1 MSLPLLV
8 TGAAGFIGARF
19 VESCNARGIPVVSV
33 DVRSAFTRP
42 EHDGILWGEIVD
54 RDELFDRLAGD
65 LGEQTFAGI
74 VHLGACSATTEL
86 DLDFLE
92 RVNVDYSKK
101 LWNYAC
107 SHDVPFVYASSA
119 ATYGAGE
126 LGYSDDESKF
136 EQLKP
141 LNPYGD
147 SKRRFDIWAIAQ
159 EREGNTP
166 PAWCG
171 FKFFNVYG
179 FGERHKGPMA
189 SVVVKAYD
197 QIKDRGIVRLFRS
210 HKDGIADGHQSRD
223 FIWVGDVIDVLH
235 WSLDMPLE
243 RGVYNLGT
251 GTARSFLA
259 LVNATFAA
267 MDVEPHIEWIDTP
280 VELRERYQYFTEADM
295 GRLREAGYSRAF
307 TKLEEGVRRTVEAM
321 RAAESPTLDTTG
333 TSVKSDAQ

>member
-33 DVRSAFTRP
+33 DVLDAFTSRP
-42 EHDGILWGEIVD
+42 EHEGIDWGTCVD
-54 RDELFDRLAGD
+54 RDELFDALAGP
-65 LGEQTFAGI
+65 LGEKGFAGI

-86 DLDFLE
+86 DLAFLE
-92 RVNVDYSKK
+92 RVNVAYSKT

-107 SHDVPFVYASSA
+107 DHDLPFVYASSA

-126 LGYSDDESKF
+126 LGYDDDESKF
-136 EQLKP
+136 EALRP

-147 SKRRFDIWAIAQ
+147 SKRRFDVWAVQQ
-159 EREGNTP
+159 ERDGHSP

-179 FGERHKGPMA
+179 FGERHKDAMA

-197 QIKDRGIVRLFRS
+197 QIRDRGVVRLFRS
-210 HKDGIADGHQSRD
+210 HKEGVADGQQSRD

-235 WSLDMPLE
+235 WALDQPLE
-243 RGVYNLGT
+243 RGVFNLGT
-251 GTARSFLA
+251 GQARSFLD
-259 LVNATFAA
+259 LVHATFAA
-267 MDVEPHIEWIDTP
+267 CGAEPNIEWVDTP

-295 GRLREAGYSRAF
+295 GRLREAGYTRPF

-321 RAAESPTLDTTG
+321 RAAEAPRFDATG
-333 TSVKSDAQ
+333 ASSTD